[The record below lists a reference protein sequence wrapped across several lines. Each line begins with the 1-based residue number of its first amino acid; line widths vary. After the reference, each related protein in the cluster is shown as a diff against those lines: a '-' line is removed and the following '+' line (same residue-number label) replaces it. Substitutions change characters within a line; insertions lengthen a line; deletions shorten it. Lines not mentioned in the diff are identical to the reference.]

1 MSLSEKIRFVSDM
14 SGQRN
19 DSEYADSQ
27 PTGVLGDQE
36 HAGNSEFEK
45 HDQKTANMYCFF
57 VLFPS
62 QIECH

>member
-1 MSLSEKIRFVSDM
+1 M

-57 VLFPS
+57 VFFPS